1 MSLRPLSRRPGLAGA
16 GLALMISAFV
26 LAACSDADEPEAG
39 CSGGD
44 IHVVTTLPLFAEWAC
59 EIGGDNVTVTPLV
72 PRGADPRVYQP
83 TSDQSP
89 LIDEAQLVLYNG
101 LGLDQPSLDFVYSHA
116 TGRIQI
122 IGYSIALPS
131 PTAEQPADSVTPITA
146 DEAGDNPMM
155 WLDIETALNY
165 ISSTRD
171 SLQIADPDSIS
182 YYQDNAQAYS
192 ARLRDLDRDMR
203 QAVEAIP
210 RERRGLGTLYDTFP
224 HLARAYG
231 LQVLG
236 FTAATPQD
244 TPAQDD
250 LDALVQSLA
259 ETGVPAVFADRGYD
273 PAPLQQVATAA
284 GVELCFLY
292 SDQFDSDADTFI
304 EMMEANAEQLE
315 RCLG

>member
-1 MSLRPLSRRPGLAGA
+1 MSLRPFGRQRALACA
-16 GLALMISAFV
+16 GLLLISVALII
-26 LAACSDADEPEAG
+26 AACGNDDAPEVG

-44 IHVVTTLPLFAEWAC
+44 INVVTSLPLFAEWAC
-59 EIGGDNVTVTPLV
+59 IIGGDNVTVTPLV
-72 PRGADPRVYQP
+72 PEGADPRTYEP
-83 TSDQSP
+83 TSDQSAA
-89 LIDEAQLVLYNG
+89 IDQAHLVLYNG

-122 IGYSIALPS
+122 IGYAIALPS
-131 PTAEQPADSVTPITA
+131 PTAEQPADGVTPITA

-155 WLDIETALNY
+155 WLDVDTALKY

-171 SLQIADPDSIS
+171 SLQIADPEGLS
-182 YYQDNAQAYS
+182 YYQDNASAYM
-192 ARLRDLDRDMR
+192 AELQDLDRDLR
-203 QAVEAIP
+203 QAVESVP

-224 HLARAYG
+224 HFARAYG

-244 TPAQDD
+244 APEQGD
-250 LDALVQSLA
+250 LDALIQTLT

-273 PAPLQQVATAA
+273 ASALEQVATGA

-292 SDQFDSDADTFI
+292 SDQFDDEADTYI
-304 EMMEANAEQLE
+304 EMMEANAEELQ